1 MKLARTL
8 ERGLPLASVMLGRPE
23 GDRPRDSESSR
34 SEFALFSKMD
44 RRLRTA
50 DEDRCSDMAV
60 VWEKEGSN
68 QHSHFPRDDV
78 PMAHAEEDDRCENVK
93 RRCFARIM
101 IKAAATT
108 ASLIAQQRHEPTTW
122 SLARASRADGGARG
136 DETDRGRARQLESVS
151 LSLCLQNAL
160 PQPCQEPSVL
170 EMSPRGMLP
179 RLLAVS
185 EPL

>member
-34 SEFALFSKMD
+34 SELALFSKMD

-78 PMAHAEEDDRCENVK
+78 PMAHAEEDDRCENVQK
-93 RRCFARIM
+93 RCSGESDQGSGDDSIFDC
-101 IKAAATT
+101 ATT
-108 ASLIAQQRHEPTTW
+108 T
-122 SLARASRADGGARG
+122 RADDVEPHMR
-136 DETDRGRARQLESVS
+136 ES
-151 LSLCLQNAL
+151 C
-160 PQPCQEPSVL
+160 
-170 EMSPRGMLP
+170 
-179 RLLAVS
+179 
-185 EPL
+185 